1 MQLKPGTELQNGK
14 YRIIKTLGQGGFG
27 ITYLA
32 EQTGLHRKVAIKEFF
47 MKEYC
52 ERDDATSQVS
62 LGTSRGSKDLVA
74 RFRGKF
80 VREAQMIAELEHP
93 NIVKIHDVFEENGT
107 AYYVMQFLAGESLS
121 ERVKSRGVLPEGE
134 ALGYIRQIGKALEY
148 VHARKF
154 LHFDVKPSNILV
166 NESGDAVLIDFGVS
180 KHYDESGSQTSSTPV
195 GISKGYA
202 PLEQYQQNE
211 ISTFTPATD
220 IYALGA
226 TLYTLLTGS
235 VPPSASEVN
244 EDGLPALP
252 ERISKPV
259 RDAIEKAMQPRRKDR
274 PQTVAAFLSLLSASS
289 VPSSSPAASES
300 ATEETEI
307 VSKPTPRSTPKPQ
320 PQVMPSPAP
329 SPRQSSSPAPALSP
343 ASVKKPSKAWLWALL
358 GGLAVAMIIAAI
370 VLGGR
375 KDRPAPV
382 EQQSPVDTTAVETP
396 VETETPPAAFPGSV
410 KLSST
415 PSGATIWLDGKN
427 TRKTTPEI
435 LEDLT
440 PGKHSLKL
448 TLDGY
453 NDYAG
458 SVTITSGKRSETSPT
473 LTAKEKPV
481 VTAKL
486 DAELGTNSETV
497 IPGSIKIS
505 STPSGAAIWFDGKNT
520 KRITPAI
527 IEDIFPGEHTVK
539 LVLDGYEDGNDSV
552 TVTSGLR
559 VDIAKTLTTRPVQV
573 STPTQPS
580 VESKPVVAEKP
591 TTGTIR
597 NFDWIDL
604 GLPSGLKWA
613 TCNVGA
619 SSPSD
624 YGSYFAWGETS
635 SKSDYSWETLRYRIR
650 GNSYRNVKFSKYNT
664 SSASGTVDSK
674 KILELS
680 DDAARAN
687 WGGSWRMPTQNEF
700 QELINH
706 CKWEW
711 TTQGGKKGYKVS
723 SRTNGNSIFLPAAG
737 YCDEGLS
744 NGEGWLGNYWTSS
757 LRSVD
762 PGRAVHL
769 EFNSVERAMDYDSR
783 NRGMPVR
790 PVSE

>member
-343 ASVKKPSKAWLWALL
+343 ASVKKPSKTWLWALL
-358 GGLAVAMIIAAI
+358 GGLSVAAVIAAI
-370 VLGGR
+370 FLGGR
-375 KDRPAPV
+375 K
-382 EQQSPVDTTAVETP
+382 
-396 VETETPPAAFPGSV
+396 SV
-410 KLSST
+410 
-415 PSGATIWLDGKN
+415 P
-427 TRKTTPEI
+427 
-435 LEDLT
+435 
-440 PGKHSLKL
+440 
-448 TLDGY
+448 
-453 NDYAG
+453 
-458 SVTITSGKRSETSPT
+458 
-473 LTAKEKPV
+473 
-481 VTAKL
+481 
-486 DAELGTNSETV
+486 
-497 IPGSIKIS
+497 
-505 STPSGAAIWFDGKNT
+505 
-520 KRITPAI
+520 
-527 IEDIFPGEHTVK
+527 
-539 LVLDGYEDGNDSV
+539 SV
-552 TVTSGLR
+552 TV
-559 VDIAKTLTTRPVQV
+559 
-573 STPTQPS
+573 PS
-580 VESKPVVAEKP
+580 VTVSAA
-591 TTGTIR
+591 TGSI
-597 NFDWIDL
+597 NGHEWVDL

-624 YGSYFAWGETS
+624 YGNYYAWGETAP
-635 SKSDYSWETLRYRIR
+635 KSDYSWSNLKYCTGLSGDHFSRYVPSDEVKYWSGS
-650 GNSYRNVKFSKYNT
+650 GNPDNKME
-664 SSASGTVDSK
+664 
-674 KILELS
+674 LELL
-680 DDAARAN
+680 DDAAHAN
-687 WGGSWRMPTQNEF
+687 WGGSWRMPTDAEWM
-700 QELINH
+700 ELLDR
-706 CKWEW
+706 CSWTW
-711 TTQGGKKGYKVS
+711 TTQGGKNGYKVTS
-723 SRTNGNSIFLPAAG
+723 GTNGNSIFLPAAG
-737 YCDEGLS
+737 YRNESSLNDAGS
-744 NGEGWLGNYWTSS
+744 NGYYWSSS
-757 LRSVD
+757 L
-762 PGRAVHL
+762 
-769 EFNSVERAMDYDSR
+769 DSDNPNDAWLVFFFSGEVYGTYYVR
-783 NRGMPVR
+783 FRGQSVR